1 MSDAGDGEGRGGG
14 YGTARDEDRHDA
26 RGVGAFWDTPEMA
39 ARMGDRPP
47 DRRLAALLEE
57 RPAIRRVLDVGCAG
71 GRNAALLARRGL
83 DVHAFDAAPT
93 MVEATRERVAEILG
107 EAEARRRVRLGR
119 LEDPESWRPD
129 GGAPFDLVVALG
141 VLQDLPDETATRRAI
156 RLAAGVL
163 RPGGRVL
170 VANFGPD
177 SRPAGDPLEPV
188 PGHAHVYLGFAKGE
202 RRMTLPDVATLDAWF
217 AAEGLEAEAPTEA
230 VRTATERGERV
241 TLNGRYVRRSPGP
254 ARARGGVETPK

>member
-1 MSDAGDGEGRGGG
+1 MSDGDGSGDRGEA
-14 YGTARDEDRHDA
+14 YDEDH
-26 RGVGAFWDTPEMA
+26 GVGAFWDTPEMA

-47 DRRLAALLEE
+47 DRRLVALLDED
-57 RPAIRRVLDVGCAG
+57 PAIRRVLDAGCAG

-93 MVEATRERVAEILG
+93 MVEATRDRVAAVLG
-107 EAEARRRVRLGR
+107 EAEARRLVRLGR
-119 LEDPESWRPD
+119 LEDPTSWRPD

-141 VLQDLPDETATRRAI
+141 VLQDLPDEAATRRAI
-156 RLAAGVL
+156 RLAAGAL

-177 SRPAGDPLEPV
+177 SRPAGAPLEPV
-188 PGHAHVYLGFAKGE
+188 PGHGHVYLGFAKGE
-202 RRMTLPDVATLDAWF
+202 RRMTLPDAATLDAWF
-217 AAEGLEAEAPTEA
+217 AAEGLEPEVPTET

-241 TLNGRYVRRSPGP
+241 TLNGRY
-254 ARARGGVETPK
+254 RAAGG